1 MIKQRNI
8 ISAYVYTFVSWF
20 GITNLWVIYLGQQGL
35 SLVQIGLCESIFHVA
50 SFLFE
55 VPSGVL
61 ADRFSYKTVLFAS
74 RITTIASAVLM
85 LVGQSWWWFA
95 VSFVVSAWS
104 YNLQS
109 GTLEALVYESLAPAT
124 REAQYAR
131 ATSMMGSLSEIA
143 ATAGVIVAGIFV
155 HWHFS
160 WVYRIQILL
169 ALVGLLCVASL
180 RTPAGRSAT
189 GKDAAPR
196 QTVVTIVRAA
206 GHVLRTQPALR
217 NLMVLDASL
226 SAVAT
231 AYYYYFQN
239 VMTTHHWS
247 SPMISGLMLT
257 GSLLAVVGMQLLPWI
272 QRRIG
277 RFALLLGMTL
287 LMVVALLRGGPHC
300 PRDGR
305 PLPGGPNGGRGHL
318 PVVQHV
324 LQRHDSG
331 WTAGNF
337 AIRGQYAVF
346 RCDGGALP
354 GCRLGYQPL
363 GFQRY
368 LCRARRRD
376 ERHRGRLGRGAKTW
390 WQVM

>member
-196 QTVVTIVRAA
+196 QTVITIVRAA

-287 LMVVALLRGGPHC
+287 LMVVALLGAGVHIVPVMVALYLVGQTVDAVIYPLFNTYYNAMIPDGQRATLLSVASMLFSVVMVVLFPVVGWGISRWGFNATFAGLGVVMSVIVAVWAVGQRRGG
-300 PRDGR
+300 R
-305 PLPGGPNGGRGHL
+305 
-318 PVVQHV
+318 
-324 LQRHDSG
+324 
-331 WTAGNF
+331 
-337 AIRGQYAVF
+337 
-346 RCDGGALP
+346 
-354 GCRLGYQPL
+354 
-363 GFQRY
+363 
-368 LCRARRRD
+368 
-376 ERHRGRLGRGAKTW
+376 
-390 WQVM
+390 